1 MEIQIT
7 RKRIKTYR
15 VLLASVLQRPSKF
28 DGLLS
33 FLTLLLGTFFYL
45 LTLPALSVDNSFLGF
60 AVKRPQNET
69 VPKKTSMAFAVGG
82 VKQFSVSNKGVCV
95 AF

>member
-1 MEIQIT
+1 M
-7 RKRIKTYR
+7 
-15 VLLASVLQRPSKF
+15 LASVLLRPSKF

-33 FLTLLLGTFFYL
+33 FLTLLLGTFFCYL

-82 VKQFSVSNKGVCV
+82 VKQFSVSNKGVFV

>member
-1 MEIQIT
+1 M
-7 RKRIKTYR
+7 
-15 VLLASVLQRPSKF
+15 LASVLLRPSKF

-33 FLTLLLGTFFYL
+33 FLTLLLGTFFFYL

-82 VKQFSVSNKGVCV
+82 VKQFSVGNKGVCV

>member
-1 MEIQIT
+1 MDVQIT

-15 VLLASVLQRPSKF
+15 VLLASVLLRPSKF

-33 FLTLLLGTFFYL
+33 FLTLLLRTFFFFYF

-82 VKQFSVSNKGVCV
+82 VKQFSVSN
-95 AF
+95 

>member
-1 MEIQIT
+1 MDVQIT

-15 VLLASVLQRPSKF
+15 VLLASVLLRPSKF

-33 FLTLLLGTFFYL
+33 FLTLLLRTFFFYYF

-82 VKQFSVSNKGVCV
+82 VKQFSVSN
-95 AF
+95 

>member
-1 MEIQIT
+1 M
-7 RKRIKTYR
+7 
-15 VLLASVLQRPSKF
+15 LASVLLRPSKF

-45 LTLPALSVDNSFLGF
+45 LTLPALSVDNSLLGF

-82 VKQFSVSNKGVCV
+82 VKQFSVGNKGVCL

>member
-1 MEIQIT
+1 MDVQIT

-15 VLLASVLQRPSKF
+15 VLLASVLLRPSKF

-33 FLTLLLGTFFYL
+33 FLTLLLRTFFFFYL

-82 VKQFSVSNKGVCV
+82 VKQFSVSN
-95 AF
+95 